1 MHDECRALDVAQE
14 LMAQTLAFARTLN
27 EAGDVGND
35 IGVLAGTHHTQ
46 VGHERGKRIVGDL
59 GSSGTHARDKR
70 GLTHR
75 GEANERGI
83 GHELHLELNPVL
95 LGRLTKLGKRG
106 RAAHRRHKV
115 RIPQTAG
122 AAGCYD
128 DALTVV
134 NQVGNL
140 EHRGLRLGV
149 ELAHHGAHGNLQ
161 DKVLAA
167 LSVAAGALTVRSAL
181 GTKMMLKAV
190 IDQ

>member
-1 MHDECRALDVAQE
+1 M
-14 LMAQTLAFARTLN
+14 
-27 EAGDVGND
+27 
-35 IGVLAGTHHTQ
+35 
-46 VGHERGKRIVGDL
+46 
-59 GSSGTHARDKR
+59 
-70 GLTHR
+70 
-75 GEANERGI
+75 
-83 GHELHLELNPVL
+83 L
-95 LGRLTKLGKRG
+95 LGRLTKLGERG

>member
-1 MHDECRALDVAQE
+1 M
-14 LMAQTLAFARTLN
+14 
-27 EAGDVGND
+27 
-35 IGVLAGTHHTQ
+35 
-46 VGHERGKRIVGDL
+46 
-59 GSSGTHARDKR
+59 
-70 GLTHR
+70 
-75 GEANERGI
+75 
-83 GHELHLELNPVL
+83 L

-161 DKVLAA
+161 DKVIAA